1 MLRRYL
7 LSFSLV
13 LLFAF
18 GQQGAAIHEISHY
31 ADLASASQQQ
41 QDKSPAHISFCDK
54 CLVYGELASAI
65 NVAYFS
71 PALLSQQFET
81 AHYHAVSHR
90 NPAHHAYSA
99 RAPPGPA

>member
-7 LSFSLV
+7 LSLSLI

-31 ADLASASQQQ
+31 ADLSAAQQQ
-41 QDKSPAHISFCDK
+41 QDKSTAHTSFCDK

-71 PALLSQQFET
+71 PALLSHQFET
-81 AHYHAVSHR
+81 TQHYAASPCH
-90 NPAHHAYSA
+90 PATDAYSA
-99 RAPPGPA
+99 RAPPVLA